1 MTENKQLI
9 NFNLSEIAD
18 GAAQEKFAKELK
30 EVCNNILDL
39 NTEAKTK
46 RKITMD
52 LTFVPNDTRD
62 AIDTVVSVKSRL
74 APQIGVS
81 TTMLLGRNE
90 DTGMMAANELKSGVP
105 GQTYFDDKDSTLKTD
120 TGKPVDEVEEQTKNI
135 IDLQN
140 KKA

>member
-1 MTENKQLI
+1 
-9 NFNLSEIAD
+9 
-18 GAAQEKFAKELK
+18 
-30 EVCNNILDL
+30 
-39 NTEAKTK
+39 
-46 RKITMD
+46 MD